1 MRKFIGYEN
10 LINNFRNRCMNNTL
24 SHAHLIAGEDG
35 IGKSKLANIL
45 AKLILNGNFDRE
57 YVDIINYRSNK
68 ASFGVDDVRNII
80 EEVSKKP
87 FEGDKK
93 VIIIHEGNKLTTQAQ
108 NALLKTIEEPPVG
121 VHIIILCESL
131 ELILDTIKSR
141 CEIYKLTPL
150 TKEELYEYI
159 KSSGAR
165 NVTITGGE
173 PLLQKDI
180 YSLLDLLKADE
191 NLCIH
196 IETNGAVG
204 IRKYKERYRDSN
216 IHFIV
221 DYKLPASG
229 MLHTM
234 KEDNLHQVSKNDVY
248 KFVISSEEDL
258 QMAYDI
264 TQQYKLSSKCL
275 VYFSPVVE
283 SIEPKRIVEFMIEKQ
298 LKDIRL
304 QIQVHKVIWPK
315 DMRGV

>member
-1 MRKFIGYEN
+1 MRSFIGYRT
-10 LINNFRNRCMNNTL
+10 LINNFKNRCINNTL

-45 AKLILNGNFDRE
+45 AKLILNGELDRE

-159 KSSGAR
+159 RIKEFNYNENEIKSAIAFSEGIPGR
-165 NVTITGGE
+165 IDRYFNDDTLKELRSKIIDLIKDLNKNNVEII
-173 PLLQKDI
+173 LQ
-180 YSLLDLLKADE
+180 
-191 NLCIH
+191 H
-196 IETNGAVG
+196 
-204 IRKYKERYRDSN
+204 
-216 IHFIV
+216 
-221 DYKLPASG
+221 
-229 MLHTM
+229 
-234 KEDNLHQVSKNDVY
+234 
-248 KFVISSEEDL
+248 EE
-258 QMAYDI
+258 
-264 TQQYKLSSKCL
+264 KLSG
-275 VYFSPVVE
+275 
-283 SIEPKRIVEFMIEKQ
+283 
-298 LKDIRL
+298 LKDNKEEVLNILGGFIRDIL
-304 QIQVHKVIWPK
+304 IHKEVENKEFIINGDKFDDINELTKEMSFRKLNNMIMTIEEARKNIKSNVSWA
-315 DMRGV
+315 MTLRVMLMGFMEG